1 MALPDNG
8 LFGTIAGKKSIRQLH
23 LYRPATAH
31 DRPRVVV
38 PRAPAIRVPK
48 ETST

>member
-1 MALPDNG
+1 MALADNG

-23 LYRPATAH
+23 LYRLATGH
-31 DRPRVVV
+31 DRLRVAV
-38 PRAPAIRVPK
+38 PRAPAIRVPE